1 MPLELLDRARD
12 AANPIGL
19 VTCPK
24 CRVTMRCVVAK
35 PVEGEDALLEAL
47 YRARAATPRRG
58 AGSVSN
64 PPA

>member
-19 VTCPK
+19 VTCPN

-47 YRARAATPRRG
+47 YRCPRCHAETRRWI
-58 AGSVSN
+58 SE
-64 PPA
+64 